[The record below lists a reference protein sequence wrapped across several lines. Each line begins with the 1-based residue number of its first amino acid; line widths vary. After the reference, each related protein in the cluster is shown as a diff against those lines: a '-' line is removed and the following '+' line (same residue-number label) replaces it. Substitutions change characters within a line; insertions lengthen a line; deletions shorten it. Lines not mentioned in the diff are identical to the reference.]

1 MDESGQRYVSTEFK
15 LECIYIVC
23 KVIYLRD
30 LDDLEFYRLSDERV
44 RQNVPSINM
53 WEFDRGGGGENRS
66 FIRFRILKTFINKTN

>member
-53 WEFDRGGGGENRS
+53 WEFDRRGGEKIDHS
-66 FIRFRILKTFINKTN
+66 FFAF

>member
-53 WEFDRGGGGENRS
+53 WEFDRRGGENRS
-66 FIRFRILKTFINKTN
+66 FIFRILKKFINKTN

>member
-44 RQNVPSINM
+44 RQNVPSSKYINYV
-53 WEFDRGGGGENRS
+53 GIS
-66 FIRFRILKTFINKTN
+66 SAAAVILGVVMS

>member
-1 MDESGQRYVSTEFK
+1 MDRDISVSKEFK

-53 WEFDRGGGGENRS
+53 WEFDRR
-66 FIRFRILKTFINKTN
+66 R